1 MELGFSLLQDLR
13 YGLRLLAKERGLTA
27 IAVLTLALGIG
38 ANTAIF
44 SIVNAIALRSI
55 PVEDPQHLA
64 VLRWSANRRP
74 QHLHGMSSYGDTKE
88 SFRDVNP
95 TGSSFPRPFYEEV
108 KRSGQFN
115 DVAGFANV
123 GSIAISGNGP
133 AASAR
138 GQVVT
143 GNFFSVLGIRPAA
156 GRLLGPSDD
165 DRSAPPVVVLNYEY
179 WQKAFG
185 GSTSAIGKVVKL
197 NNVPFTIVGVAE
209 PKFLAL
215 SFGNV
220 YDLWVPVS
228 FRPVIDQNPYR
239 RRSFDDPLS
248 WWLLIIGREQTGA
261 PVEKAQAALDVLFHN
276 FTEHAGDKPTFEA
289 KDNAKL
295 QVVPAQTALVGES
308 PHYTDPLRVMMT
320 AVGFVLLI
328 ACANVAGL
336 MLARATARHS
346 EIAIRLAL
354 GAARGRLFRQLLT
367 ESVLM
372 ALLGGALGIVFAFWG
387 SHAIVSMIGSTDRRP
402 LGFSAELD
410 WKVLAFTATV
420 SLLTGIVFGLAPA
433 LRSLRLDLT
442 PALKSGTQ
450 SSGARPASRHRWFS
464 MGNAL
469 VAVQAALAIVVLM
482 GAGLLVHT
490 LKNLKDVN
498 PGFDTRN
505 LLTFELNPQLAGY
518 KSAGVDALYRD
529 LQERIAG
536 VPGTINVSFSEAALL
551 AGSWSRTSFRYT
563 PPQSSKR
570 IDVDADY
577 MPISPEFFSTL
588 KIPFLTGRNF
598 TGPDFARANLLDTAQ
613 RALMDARAAHA
624 APPEM
629 PSLPM
634 PVIIN
639 SQFAKKYFAGVNAI
653 GQRFGSEDG
662 SDPDRPKDPGYE
674 VVGIVGDAKYNSLRR
689 DIDPTMYIPLT
700 GEPAAFEIR
709 TIGDPKAMIAPIRSL
724 IDQRDSNLPI
734 MNIATQSEQID
745 RLLAQE
751 RIVAQLSSF
760 FGVLALLLACIG
772 LYGLLSY
779 EVTRRTR
786 EIGIRVALGAQRGDL
801 IRMVVWQGI
810 ALSVAGTV
818 VGLVAALGIG
828 KLLKSMLYGVK
839 PSDPTTLIAVSL
851 LVIGVALCAAF
862 VPARRATTV
871 NPVIALRYE

>member
-1 MELGFSLLQDLR
+1 MELGFSLIQDLR

-38 ANTAIF
+38 ANSAIF
-44 SIVNAIALRSI
+44 SIVDAMMLRSL
-55 PVEDPQHLA
+55 PATDPEHLA
-64 VLRWSANRRP
+64 VLRWVANHRP
-74 QHLHGMSSYGDTKE
+74 QHIHGTSNYGDTKE
-88 SFRDVNP
+88 NFRDVNP

-108 KRSGQFN
+108 KRSGQFG
-115 DVAGFANV
+115 DVAGFASA
-123 GSIAISGNGP
+123 GSIAISGNGQ
-133 AASAR
+133 AESVR

-156 GRLLGPSDD
+156 GRLLNPSDD

-185 GSTSAIGKVVKL
+185 GSASAIGKVVKL

-209 PKFLAL
+209 PRFLAL
-215 SFGNV
+215 SFGNI
-220 YDLWVPVS
+220 YDLWVPLS
-228 FRPVIDQNPYR
+228 FRPVINQNPYQH
-239 RRSFDDPLS
+239 RSYDDPLS
-248 WWLLIIGREQTGA
+248 WWLLIIGREQAGV
-261 PVEKAQAALDVLFHN
+261 PVERTQAALDVLFHN
-276 FTEHAGDKPTFEA
+276 FAQHAGDRPVFET

-295 QVVPAQTALVGES
+295 QLVPAQAALVGES
-308 PHYTDPLRVMMT
+308 PHFADPLRVMMT

-336 MLARATARHS
+336 MLARASARQG
-346 EIAIRLAL
+346 EIAVRLAL
-354 GAARGRLFRQLLT
+354 GAGRGRLLRQLLT

-372 ALLGGALGIVFAFWG
+372 ALLGGALGMLFAFWG
-387 SHAIVSMIGSTDRRP
+387 SRAIVSMIGSSQTRP
-402 LGFSAELD
+402 LGLSPELD
-410 WKVLAFTATV
+410 WKVLAFTAGM

-433 LRSLRLDLT
+433 LRSLHLDLT
-442 PALKSGTQ
+442 PALKSGSQ

-464 MGNAL
+464 LGNAL
-469 VAVQAALAIVVLM
+469 VAVQAALAIIVLM

-490 LKNLKDVN
+490 LRNLKDVN

-505 LLTFELNPQLAGY
+505 LLTFGLTPELAGY
-518 KSAGVDALYRD
+518 KNADIDALYRD

-536 VPGTINVSFSEAALL
+536 VPGVMNVSFSEAPLL
-551 AGSWSRTSFRYT
+551 AGSWSRESFRYV
-563 PPQSSKR
+563 PPGESKR
-570 IDVDADY
+570 IEVEADY

-588 KIPFLTGRNF
+588 KISFLSGRNF
-598 TGPDFARANLLDTAQ
+598 NGADFSRAEILDTAQ
-613 RALMDARAAHA
+613 RALMDARAAHTK
-624 APPEM
+624 PPDM

-634 PVIIN
+634 PAIIN
-639 SQFAKKYFAGVNAI
+639 AQFAKKYFAGVNAI
-653 GQRFGSEDG
+653 GQRFGAEDG

-674 VVGIVGDAKYNSLRR
+674 VVGIVGDAKYDSLRR

-700 GEPAAFEIR
+700 GAAAAFEVR
-709 TIGDPKAMIAPIRSL
+709 TAGDPKAVIPSIRSL
-724 IDQRDSNLPI
+724 IEQRDSNLPM

-745 RLLAQE
+745 RRLAQE

-786 EIGIRVALGAQRGDL
+786 EIGIRVALGAQRMDL

-810 ALSVAGTV
+810 ALACAGTV
-818 VGLVAALGIG
+818 VGLVAAIGIG
-828 KLLKSMLYGVK
+828 KLLKSLLYGVK
-839 PSDPTTLIAVSL
+839 PSDPITLAVVSL
-851 LVIGVALCAAF
+851 LVIGVAVCAAF

>member
-1 MELGFSLLQDLR
+1 MELGSSLLQDLR

-38 ANTAIF
+38 ANSAIF
-44 SIVNAIALRSI
+44 SIVNAIMLRRL

-74 QHLHGMSSYGDTKE
+74 QHIHGMSSYGDTKE
-88 SFRDVNP
+88 NFRDVNP
-95 TGSSFPRPFYEEV
+95 TGSSFPLPFYEQV
-108 KRSGQFN
+108 KHSGQFS
-115 DVAGFANV
+115 DVAGFANS
-123 GSIAISGNGP
+123 GSTAISGNGP

-138 GQVVT
+138 VQAVT

-156 GRLLGPSDD
+156 GRLLGPADD
-165 DRSAPPVVVLNYEY
+165 DPSAAPAVVLNYEY

-185 GSTSAIGKVVKL
+185 GAASAIGKVVKL

-209 PKFLAL
+209 PRFLAL
-215 SFGNV
+215 SFGNI
-220 YDLWVPVS
+220 YDVWVPLN
-228 FRPVIDQNPYR
+228 FRPVINQNPWQ
-239 RRSFDDPLS
+239 RRSFNDPLS
-248 WWLLIIGREQTGA
+248 WWLLIIGREQPGV
-261 PVEKAQAALDVLFHN
+261 PVSRAQAALNVLFHN
-276 FTEHAGDKPTFEA
+276 FTQHAGDKPTFQEH
-289 KDNAKL
+289 DNAKL
-295 QVVPAQTALVGES
+295 QLVPADAALVGES

-320 AVGFVLLI
+320 AVGIVLLI

-336 MLARATARHS
+336 MLARATARQS
-346 EIAIRLAL
+346 EVAVRLAL
-354 GAARGRLFRQLLT
+354 GAARGRLLRQLLT

-372 ALLGGALGIVFAFWG
+372 ALLGGALGMVFAFWG
-387 SHAIVSMIGSTDRRP
+387 SHAIVSMIGSGQQTRP
-402 LGFSAELD
+402 LGLSPELD

-433 LRSLRLDLT
+433 MRSLRLDLT
-442 PALKSGTQ
+442 PALKSGPQ
-450 SSGARPASRHRWFS
+450 ASGAKPARHRWFS

-490 LKNLKDVN
+490 LRNLEDVN

-505 LLTFELNPQLAGY
+505 LLTFELNPQQAGY
-518 KSAGVDALYRD
+518 KDADIDALYRD

-536 VPGTINVSFSEAALL
+536 VPGVMSVSFSQSALL
-551 AGSWSRTSFRYT
+551 AGSWSRTGFHYV
-563 PPQSSKR
+563 PPGQSKR
-570 IDVDADY
+570 IEVEADI
-577 MPISPEFFSTL
+577 MPISAEFFSTL
-588 KIPFLTGRNF
+588 KIPFLGGRNF
-598 TGPDFARANLLDTAQ
+598 TGPDFARADLLSTAE
-613 RALMDARAAHA
+613 RALMEARRAHT
-624 APPEM
+624 PLPDM

-634 PVIIN
+634 PAIIN
-639 SQFAKKYFAGVNAI
+639 AQFAKKYLAGVNAI
-653 GQRFGSEDG
+653 GQRFGAEDG
-662 SDPDRPKDPGYE
+662 SDPDWSKTSGYE

-689 DIDPTMYIPLT
+689 DIDPTIYCPLT
-700 GEPAAFEIR
+700 GQQASFEVR
-709 TIGDPKAMIAPIRSL
+709 TAGDPKTMIASIRTL
-724 IDQRDSNLPI
+724 IGQRDSNLPI

-760 FGVLALLLACIG
+760 FAVVALLLACIG

-786 EIGIRVALGAQRGDL
+786 EIGIRMALGARRADL

-810 ALSVAGTV
+810 ALSFVGTMAG
-818 VGLVAALGIG
+818 LAAALGIG
-828 KLLKSMLYGVK
+828 KLLKSLLYGVK
-839 PSDPTTLIAVSL
+839 PGDPITLAAVSV
-851 LVIGVALCAAF
+851 LVIAVALCAAF